1 MDRLESVVQKVLVD
15 FPALEAAKNGDELQ
29 IHAREMANDS
39 NGIVGTYSY
48 EGFQS
53 GQICE
58 QDIREDC
65 EAFLSEVRR

>member
-29 IHAREMANDS
+29 IHAREAGEDG
-39 NGIVGTYSY
+39 GIVGTYSHEGY
-48 EGFQS
+48 ES
-53 GQICE
+53 GQISE